1 MKEIPSSG
9 HPLIDGF
16 LWIWFALTALAVA
29 YVGYDQFKGEREQR
43 ESSLAMKT
51 MRWGWVLVTLYT
63 GPFGVIVYWFLHS
76 TPARKTPRSSLW
88 EESVESTIHCV
99 AGDATGILIAAAVG
113 NWLRLPMGV
122 ELIAEYVAGF
132 VVGLLLFQALCMKS
146 AYDGSYWR
154 AVWGTFLP
162 ETLSMNTVMAGM
174 IPVMIILM
182 SRDMRAMEPTS
193 VRFWGTMSLSFVVSA
208 VITLPVNWWLVARG
222 LKHGMGGE
230 ERARHRHPVSVAS
243 KLKAMVLTLAMLAGG
258 ITLAARYGD
267 FSLRAGDS
275 MDTKPKP
282 LRIITDKAATIHWS
296 FDGWATANDLESRDT
311 GFGCWLGDLPADRL
325 PAGARIRFEFLWEEG
340 WKGKDFQVEVAASD
354 QIQKPYEHI

>member
-1 MKEIPSSG
+1 MKETSLSG
-9 HPLIDGF
+9 HSHIDGI

-29 YVGYDQFKGEREQR
+29 YVGYDQFKGGPERR

-63 GPFGVIVYWFLHS
+63 GPFGFIVYWFLHCA
-76 TPARKTPRSSLW
+76 PARKTREQSQPSLW

-132 VVGLLLFQALCMKS
+132 SVGLFLFQALCMKS
-146 AYDGSYWR
+146 AYDGSYRR
-154 AVWGTFLP
+154 AVWGTFLA

-182 SRDMRAMEPTS
+182 SRDISAMEPTS

-258 ITLAARYGD
+258 IILAARYGD
-267 FSLRAGDS
+267 FSLRAGGS
-275 MDTKPKP
+275 MDKRSMSSRGHVKPEKSP
-282 LRIITDKAATIHWS
+282 DWGGI
-296 FDGWATANDLESRDT
+296 
-311 GFGCWLGDLPADRL
+311 
-325 PAGARIRFEFLWEEG
+325 
-340 WKGKDFQVEVAASD
+340 
-354 QIQKPYEHI
+354 YEHFTWRQRDSLRASPLNRGTEKP